1 MNHFLLWVGAEHP
14 GVPELQGLMSG
25 CKDVEDSPQVWRGEG
40 WLLLC
45 AAQRGALGAHATT
58 RLRRA
63 AGGGGPVR
71 LGWFGHA
78 WCSEGAHPSLR
89 CLHHGMAM
97 SAPEALAD
105 LRERSDGVF
114 AALLFD
120 DARHNI
126 AIGSD
131 LLGSFHVYYRALGEA
146 VAVSN
151 SSAMLAALPPATTLD
166 PVGVQELCSL
176 AVACEERTLWQGV
189 QKLRGGS
196 MLVIDT
202 PTARTTLRA
211 HRPLLAELSS
221 IDAGLDDAVR
231 GIDAAFADVLGR
243 VAAHPGSGPERAGA
257 RWAADLTG
265 GNDSRALMA
274 ALLRHGVPVAATVSG
289 DADNED
295 VVIGAR
301 LAQIAGIPYIRRAPH
316 GPVTPGE
323 LAASCAL
330 TDGEFDAVE
339 FAAIAKVHRDHAA
352 DGLQISVNGS
362 YGETGRGYPWR
373 LGPKAVFMP
382 DRLAARLATRS
393 PIDAAAQGRDRF
405 RPAVPADLFAADV
418 RLPWSTHG
426 QDMIARLLGYASDL
440 PQCAQLDL
448 VHVDLRMERWQGRIA
463 SSTNQLWPAVSPWG
477 FQAVLRRVLTAHPL
491 ARRNSLLTR
500 AFTARFA
507 PELADELLFTGN
519 PARPFEWRHAAR
531 FLPAL
536 GWYAKR
542 ARQKLAARGVRVEP
556 PATPS
561 AQVRQPLLCADPAFA
576 AMLAQPALAETR
588 LFDRN
593 ALAQTLAPA
602 VPRSDAG
609 YVLWRRLATLEF
621 VWRRHL
627 GLARQVSRSDTERAA
642 AR

>member
-1 MNHFLLWVGAEHP
+1 MNHFLLWVGAQP
-14 GVPELQGLMSG
+14 PDVQALQTLMAA
-25 CKDVEDSPQVWRGEG
+25 CKDVGVTQVHRGAG
-40 WLLLC
+40 WLLLA
-45 AAQRGALGAHATT
+45 AAQRAALAAHTTT
-58 RLRRA
+58 RMRQREGA
-63 AGGGGPVR
+63 APPR
-71 LGWFGHA
+71 QLAWFGHA
-78 WCSEGAHPSLR
+78 WCADGAHPSLH
-89 CLHHGMAM
+89 CLHDGAPP
-97 SAPEALAD
+97 SARDALAD

-114 AALLFD
+114 AALVFD
-120 DARHNI
+120 DLRRSI

-131 LLGSFHVYYRALGEA
+131 LLGSFHVYYRRVGRA

-151 SSAMLAALPPATTLD
+151 SSAALAALPPAATLD

-176 AVACEERTLWQGV
+176 AVACEDRSLWQGV
-189 QKLRGGS
+189 HKLRGGS
-196 MLVIDT
+196 LLLVDT
-202 PTARTTLRA
+202 ATARTSLHP
-211 HRPLLAELSS
+211 HRPLLAELRSV
-221 IDAGLDDAVR
+221 DVGLDDAVR
-231 GIDAAFADVLGR
+231 GIDVAFGDVLGHI
-243 VAAHPGSGPERAGA
+243 ASHAGSGPERAGA

-274 ALLRHGVPVAATVSG
+274 ALLRHAVPVAATVSG
-289 DADNED
+289 DVHNDD

-301 LAQIAGIPYIRRAPH
+301 LARIAGIPYIRRAPH
-316 GPVTPGE
+316 GALTPGE

-330 TDGEFDAVE
+330 TDGEFDAIE
-339 FAAIAKVHRDHAA
+339 FAAIAQVHRDHAA

-382 DRLAARLATRS
+382 DRLAARLARRE

-405 RPAVPADLFAADV
+405 RPAVPDDLFESEV
-418 RLPWSTHG
+418 RLPWTTHG
-426 QDMIARLLGYASDL
+426 QSMIERLLAYASGL

-448 VHVDLRMERWQGRIA
+448 LHIDLRMERWQGRIA
-463 SSTNQLWPAVSPWG
+463 SSTNQLWPAISPWG

-507 PELADELLFTGN
+507 PALADELLFTGN
-519 PARPFEWRHAAR
+519 PARPFEWRQAAR

-536 GWYAKR
+536 GWYGKR
-542 ARQKLAARGVRVEP
+542 ARQKLAACGVRVEP

-561 AQVRQPLLCADPAFA
+561 AQARQPLLCADPQFA
-576 AMLAQPALAETR
+576 AMLAAPAVAETGLFERATLTQALAPT
-588 LFDRN
+588 
-593 ALAQTLAPA
+593 

-627 GLARQVSRSDTERAA
+627 ELAGQVAQRSAKRVAA
-642 AR
+642 S

>member
-1 MNHFLLWVGAEHP
+1 MNHFLLWVAAADP
-14 GVPELQGLMSG
+14 SIPALQTLMSD
-25 CKDVEDSPQVWRGEG
+25 CKNVEARPQVWRGDG
-40 WLLLC
+40 WLLLS
-45 AAQRGALGAHATT
+45 AAQRGALGAHPTT
-58 RLRRA
+58 RVRRA
-63 AGGGGPVR
+63 AVDGPVR
-71 LGWFGHA
+71 LAWFGHA
-78 WCSEGAHPSLR
+78 WCPDGAHPSLH
-89 CLHHGMAM
+89 CLHDGLATGG
-97 SAPEALAD
+97 AKALAD

-114 AALLFD
+114 AALVFD
-120 DARHNI
+120 DARRNI
-126 AIGSD
+126 AIGTD
-131 LLGSFHVYYRALGEA
+131 LLGSFHVYYRTLDKA

-151 SSAMLAALPPATTLD
+151 SSSMLAALPPATTLD
-166 PVGVQELCSL
+166 PMGVQELCSL
-176 AVACEERTLWQGV
+176 AVACEDRTLWQGV
-189 QKLRGGS
+189 HKLRGGS
-196 MLVIDT
+196 LLLIDT
-202 PTARTTLRA
+202 STARATLRA
-211 HRPLLAELSS
+211 HRPLLADLRS
-221 IDAGLDDAVR
+221 IDVGLDDAVR
-231 GIDAAFADVLGR
+231 GIDAALGDVLR
-243 VAAHPGSGPERAGA
+243 RIAAHSGSGEERAGA

-265 GNDSRALMA
+265 GNDSRALMS

-316 GPVTPGE
+316 GPVTPE
-323 LAASCAL
+323 EFSASCAF
-330 TDGEFDAVE
+330 TDGEFDAIE
-339 FAAIAKVHRDHAA
+339 FAAIARVHRDHAA

-382 DRLAARLATRS
+382 DRLAARLVTRS

-405 RPAVPADLFAADV
+405 RPAVPADLFAVDV
-418 RLPWSTHG
+418 QLPWSTHG
-426 QDMIARLLGYASDL
+426 QHMIGRLLGYASDL

-448 VHVDLRMERWQGRIA
+448 VHIDLRMERWQGRIA

-507 PELADELLFTGN
+507 PQLANELLFTGN

-542 ARQKLAARGVRVEP
+542 ARQKLAERGVRVEP
-556 PATPS
+556 TVAPS
-561 AQVRQPLLCADPAFA
+561 AQERQPLLCADPAFA
-576 AMLAQPALAETR
+576 SMLAQPALAETR
-588 LFDRN
+588 LFDRT
-593 ALAQTLAPA
+593 ALAQALAPA

-621 VWRRHL
+621 IWRRHL
-627 GLARQVSRSDTERAA
+627 GLARQVCHSDTGRAV